1 MIPKNMK
8 QKLLLGIAVV
18 LLVGV
23 AGTAWKWKSMNA
35 HFAASSLKS
44 ANTEEARIAQAK
56 RLIAMGEAG
65 QAELIPI
72 LRSDDAS
79 QCAAIQQALQETP
92 VATSHANIFVEF
104 GTFSEPGQD
113 AVLAW
118 ASTIPDDSELATHR
132 QTIIHVA
139 LSSEQSA
146 VCISAIKMVLKHEP
160 NLKQEIVGKLNHAS
174 AEVRRAA
181 MMAVG
186 PHDGKST
193 PVIADDEL
201 FRWLHDADW
210 EVRTLCEASLAGR
223 GLDVE
228 QVNFARKSSHP
239 EASERLSLLNDL
251 GRYRNP
257 SAWLQ
262 RLSQDPDPAVRAG
275 AARLGYECR
284 LTFTTWIDRMI
295 EADPD
300 ASVRTIAAFY
310 RERAAEVRDRRGL
323 TPVSK

>member
-1 MIPKNMK
+1 MIQKSLK
-8 QKLLLGIAVV
+8 QKLLLG
-18 LLVGV
+18 V
-23 AGTAWKWKSMNA
+23 AAILILGGAGSAWKWNSMNA
-35 HFAASSLKS
+35 HFAARSLKS
-44 ANTEEARIAQAK
+44 ATTDEARIAQAQ
-56 RLIAMGEAG
+56 RLMAMGEAG

-79 QCAAIQQALQETP
+79 QCAALQQAFQETP
-92 VATSHANIFVEF
+92 ATALHANIFKEF
-104 GTFSEPGQD
+104 GTFSACGQD

-118 ASTIPDDSELATHR
+118 AATIPDDSELALQR
-132 QTIIHVA
+132 QTVIREA

-146 VCISAIKMVLKHEP
+146 VCISAIKLVLKHEP
-160 NLKQEIVGKLNHAS
+160 SLKPEIVGKLNHAS

-223 GLDVE
+223 GLDAE

-295 EADPD
+295 QDDPD
-300 ASVRTIAAFY
+300 ANVRTIAAFY
-310 RERAAEVRDRRGL
+310 RERADEVSERRGIS
-323 TPVSK
+323 PR